1 MCKKSWFV
9 ENRLHGSLTLVIGNL
24 LGARH
29 EATCNGFADS
39 LLMNSKD
46 FNWIKN
52 EFCSAID
59 ATAFFSAFLIIRGA
73 SRRKRKITKHA
84 TATLNLSKSFLTEA
98 LLSVKW
104 INSRLET
111 RRLNG
116 IVLWINY
123 SLHEVLNN
131 LSALFTPKCDLV
143 ELLSIHATSKE
154 LSHRLTQIPPKLI
167 HHAILYSARKQKTNW
182 MTQHRHW
189 NINLVLWLPSKCD
202 KA

>member
-1 MCKKSWFV
+1 MIRGKSTSRFLDSCNWQ
-9 ENRLHGSLTLVIGNL
+9 LIGRSPWSDL
-24 LGARH
+24 QRFR
-29 EATCNGFADS
+29 EFT
-39 LLMNSKD
+39 LMNSKD

-59 ATAFFSAFLIIRGA
+59 ATAFFSAFLITRGV
-73 SRRKRKITKHA
+73 SRKRKITKHA

-98 LLSVKW
+98 LLSVKR

-167 HHAILYSARKQKTNW
+167 HHAILYSALKQKTNW